1 MSWKWAMEVG
11 SDVKFIL
18 ASVCLYKIKVF
29 CVSLSKWITS
39 IWISIFWECSAKK
52 FFFYHWWGLIWWG
65 GTLSLGAE
73 LPNIRENTEV
83 VTNSLC
89 QDGSSKRNRN
99 GSREGDTIVGT
110 FSNAWR
116 DGFWWPCP
124 RDPRN
129 AYHIFELGSKI
140 VFTKFNIY

>member
-1 MSWKWAMEVG
+1 MG
-11 SDVKFIL
+11 
-18 ASVCLYKIKVF
+18 
-29 CVSLSKWITS
+29 
-39 IWISIFWECSAKK
+39 
-52 FFFYHWWGLIWWG
+52 WGG
-65 GTLSLGAE
+65 VGTLSLGAE

-116 DGFWWPCP
+116 DGF
-124 RDPRN
+124 
-129 AYHIFELGSKI
+129 S
-140 VFTKFNIY
+140 